1 MNKMRDAIL
10 LVLLL
15 VLLTAGVLVVD
26 NRYRQAQAT
35 DVVAQ
40 FQLLSTLRL
49 SALEAYFD
57 TARAEVAFWSTSER
71 IDNATRAL
79 SAGWQA
85 LGSDAGAQLQDL
97 YSAEQNQ
104 PAKKRVDAGDGSAYS
119 TAHASLHDFAREFVT
134 GRGYYDFFLIDLNG
148 NVLYTVEKEADFGSN
163 LLTGPYADSGLA
175 DAFRQAAASTV
186 PGQVVLSDLQR
197 YAPSD
202 NAPAIFAATT
212 LRDEAGKTIGV
223 LALQLPSDT
232 IATIMQFTEGMGE
245 SGETYLVGSDL
256 LMRSNSRF
264 AEQSTILTTSVATA
278 TVERALAGESGVDYT
293 DDYRGIEVLSAYDS
307 IEFDG
312 VRWAVMAEIDKAE
325 IERGVG
331 SILASLAAA
340 ALALFGLVIVTVAT
354 LRDTASADHALAGST
369 DIDIDA
375 G

>member
-1 MNKMRDAIL
+1 MNKLRDAIL
-10 LVLLL
+10 LVILL
-15 VLLTAGVLVVD
+15 VLLTAGMLVVD

-40 FQLLSTLRL
+40 FQLLSTLRR
-49 SALEAYFD
+49 SALETYFE

-79 SAGWQA
+79 SNGWQA
-85 LGSDAGAQLQDL
+85 LGSDAGAQLQNL
-97 YSAEQNQ
+97 YSAEQDQTANE
-104 PAKKRVDAGDGSAYS
+104 RVDAGDGSAYS
-119 TAHASLHDFAREFVT
+119 KAHANLHEFAREFVT
-134 GRGYYDFFLIDLNG
+134 GRGYYDFFLTDLNG
-148 NVLYTVEKEADFGSN
+148 NVLYTVQKEADFGSN
-163 LLTGPYADSGLA
+163 LLTGEYAESGLS
-175 DAFRQAAASTV
+175 DVFRQAAASTV

-197 YAPSD
+197 YAPSG
-202 NAPAIFAATT
+202 NAPAIFAATA
-212 LRDEAGKTIGV
+212 LRDEAGQAIGV

-232 IATIMQFTEGMGE
+232 IANIMQFTEGMGE

-264 AEQSTILTTSVATA
+264 AEQSTILTTTVATP
-278 TVERALAGESGVDYT
+278 TVERALAGERGVEYT

-340 ALALFGLVIVTVAT
+340 ALALFGLIIVTVAT
-354 LRDTASADHALAGST
+354 LRDAASADHALAGNT

>member
-1 MNKMRDAIL
+1 MNKTRDAIL
-10 LVLLL
+10 LVILL

-35 DVVAQ
+35 EVVAQ
-40 FQLLSTLRL
+40 FQLLSTLRR
-49 SALEAYFD
+49 SALETYFD

-79 SAGWQA
+79 AQGWQA
-85 LGSDAGAQLQDL
+85 LGDDAGAQLQDL
-97 YSAEQNQ
+97 YRAEQKQAANE
-104 PAKKRVDAGDGSAYS
+104 RVDAGDGSAYS
-119 TAHASLHDFAREFVT
+119 AAHAKLHDFAREFVT
-134 GRGYYDFFLIDLNG
+134 GRGYYDFFLIDLDG
-148 NVLYTVEKEADFGSN
+148 NVIYTVEKEADFGSS
-163 LLTGPYADSGLA
+163 LLTGPHAESGLA
-175 DAFRQAAASTV
+175 DVFRQAAASSV

-197 YAPSD
+197 YAPSG
-202 NAPAIFAATT
+202 NAPAIFAATN
-212 LRDEAGKTIGV
+212 LRDEAGQAIGV

-232 IATIMQFTEGMGE
+232 IAKIMQFTEGMGE

-264 AEQSTILTTSVATA
+264 AEQSTILTTTVATP
-278 TVERALAGESGVDYT
+278 TVERALAGERGVDYT

-340 ALALFGLVIVTVAT
+340 ALALFGLVIVTAAT
-354 LRDTASADHALAGST
+354 LRDAASADHALAGNT

>member
-1 MNKMRDAIL
+1 MNKMRDALL
-10 LVLLL
+10 LVMLL

-40 FQLLSTLRL
+40 FQLLSTLRR
-49 SALEAYFD
+49 SALEAYFE
-57 TARAEVAFWSTSER
+57 TVRAEVAFWSTSER
-71 IDNATRAL
+71 IDNATRTLAN
-79 SAGWQA
+79 GWQA
-85 LGSDAGAQLQDL
+85 LGSDAGAQIQDL
-97 YSAEQNQ
+97 YQAEQNK
-104 PAKKRVDAGDGSAYS
+104 PANERVDAGDGSAYS
-119 TAHASLHDFAREFVT
+119 TAHAKLHDFAREFVT
-134 GRGYYDFFLIDLNG
+134 ARGYYDFFLIDLNG

-163 LLTGPYADSGLA
+163 LLTGPYAESGLA
-175 DAFRQAAASTV
+175 DAFRQAAVSTV

-202 NAPAIFAATT
+202 NAPAIFAAST
-212 LRDEAGKTIGV
+212 LRDEAGQTIGV

-232 IATIMQFTEGMGE
+232 IANIMQFTEGMGE

-264 AEQSTILTTSVATA
+264 AEQSTILTTTVATA
-278 TVERALAGESGVDYT
+278 TVQRALAGERGVEYT
-293 DDYRGIEVLSAYDS
+293 DDYRGVEVLSAYDS

-312 VRWAVMAEIDKAE
+312 VRWAVMAEIYKAE

-340 ALALFGLVIVTVAT
+340 ALALFGLVIVTVASV
-354 LRDTASADHALAGST
+354 RDYTSVDPALAGST

>member
-1 MNKMRDAIL
+1 MIKMRDAIL

-35 DVVAQ
+35 NVVAQ
-40 FQLLSTLRL
+40 FQLLSTLRR

-79 SAGWQA
+79 AHGWQA
-85 LGSDAGAQLQDL
+85 LGNDAGVQLQDL
-97 YSAEQNQ
+97 YRAEQNQ
-104 PAKKRVDAGDGSAYS
+104 PVNKLADAGDGSAYS
-119 TAHASLHDFAREFVT
+119 KAHAKLHDFAREFVT

-163 LLTGPYADSGLA
+163 LLTGSFAESGLA
-175 DAFRQAAASTV
+175 DVFRQAAASTV

-212 LRDEAGKTIGV
+212 LRDDAGASIGV

-232 IATIMQFTEGMGE
+232 IASIMQFTEGMGE

-264 AEQSTILTTSVATA
+264 AEQSTILTTTVATE
-278 TVERALAGESGVDYT
+278 TVELALAGERGADYT

-325 IERGVG
+325 IERSVG
-331 SILASLAAA
+331 SILAGLAAA
-340 ALALFGLVIVTVAT
+340 ALALFGLVIVTVAS
-354 LRDTASADHALAGST
+354 LRDAASADHALAGST

>member
-1 MNKMRDAIL
+1 LAN
-10 LVLLL
+10 
-15 VLLTAGVLVVD
+15 
-26 NRYRQAQAT
+26 
-35 DVVAQ
+35 
-40 FQLLSTLRL
+40 
-49 SALEAYFD
+49 
-57 TARAEVAFWSTSER
+57 
-71 IDNATRAL
+71 
-79 SAGWQA
+79 GWQA
-85 LGSDAGAQLQDL
+85 LGSDAGAQIQDL
-97 YSAEQNQ
+97 YQAEQNK
-104 PAKKRVDAGDGSAYS
+104 PANERVDAGDGSSYS
-119 TAHASLHDFAREFVT
+119 TAHAKLHDFAREFVT
-134 GRGYYDFFLIDLNG
+134 ARGYYDFFLIDLNG

-202 NAPAIFAATT
+202 NAPAIFAAST
-212 LRDEAGKTIGV
+212 LRDEAGQTIGV

-232 IATIMQFTEGMGE
+232 IANIMQFTEGMGE

-264 AEQSTILTTSVATA
+264 AEQSTILATTVATA
-278 TVERALAGESGVDYT
+278 TVERALAGERGMEYT
-293 DDYRGIEVLSAYDS
+293 DDYRGVEVLSAYDS

-354 LRDTASADHALAGST
+354 LRDSASADHALAGST